1 MTVKKEEEKSE
12 VKTEVKEEPM
22 ETESKVMERSNSP
35 LLVGAMREEL
45 HEMQIE
51 NKRLHNMVTDLHQ
64 RHHQHTLK
72 VRSGRQVLKDIHVTL
87 VHVLA
92 LIQN

>member
-1 MTVKKEEEKSE
+1 
-12 VKTEVKEEPM
+12 M
-22 ETESKVMERSNSP
+22 ETEPKVMERSNSP

-45 HEMQIE
+45 QEMQME

-72 VRSGRQVLKDIHVTL
+72 VRK
-87 VHVLA
+87 
-92 LIQN
+92 